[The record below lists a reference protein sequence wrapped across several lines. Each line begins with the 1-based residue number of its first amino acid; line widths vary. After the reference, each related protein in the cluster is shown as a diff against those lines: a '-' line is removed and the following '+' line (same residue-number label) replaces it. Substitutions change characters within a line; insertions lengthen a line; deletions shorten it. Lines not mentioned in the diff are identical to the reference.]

1 MFVASEDFQRR
12 DSVSTEPPCEPP
24 PSDHPHS
31 QGDIT
36 EVRVG
41 SEFAKVES
49 ESLLELSPLEN
60 VALHIFQSDV
70 TQSIKV

>member
-1 MFVASEDFQRR
+1 M
-12 DSVSTEPPCEPP
+12 STEPPCEPP

-31 QGDIT
+31 QDDIT

>member
-1 MFVASEDFQRR
+1 M
-12 DSVSTEPPCEPP
+12 STEPPCEPP

-41 SEFAKVES
+41 SEFAKVEP